1 MVESNHLCLV
11 LGLIVTMASLN
22 KLIYKSMLLSS
33 LLPLLIIEVAL
44 LALYFG
50 INQYISAQTSKTLID
65 DVLYNMQLATTR
77 EAETINAQ
85 LAETTNLLSAIQ
97 DQQIQTYQQRH
108 QCQLTASAPTFD
120 IHENGVFYR
129 KDKTQN
135 SASIYYAA
143 TTELT
148 KERLKHV
155 ACGEQL
161 DPVLKLAVD
170 TKDIITQ
177 AYMNTAD
184 NMVRIYPYI
193 DDIATVFGPS
203 LNVADYN
210 FYYLAAD
217 LEGNPERKNI
227 WTSAYIDPAG
237 QGWMISNTAPIYI
250 DNELM
255 GVAGVDITIEKVIKN
270 VLDLRLPEHTSALL
284 VDQHGTALAM
294 QKNVEKLLGL
304 TELTDHDYQRVIE
317 QDIEKPEEYN
327 LFQSADVKI
336 KSVFEQIMHDQQ
348 LSYEAQIADKDF
360 IIQVNPIAATNWKLI
375 TLVDKQQLLNP
386 INNLADLAKRLG
398 WLAMII
404 MVIFYVVFF
413 LYLKYKATR
422 LTHRVVTPV
431 ETLTQ
436 LTKDFHHSDVIE
448 RIENTGI
455 VEIDQL
461 SHNFSEMTQE
471 IKRKTEALI
480 ASNQAKTDFLSNMSH
495 ELRTPLNAILGFSQ
509 LMSADKNLSEEQ
521 QENINIIHESG
532 EHLLK
537 LINQVLSLNKI
548 KQGKVEFEI
557 SRVDINTLIET
568 TLKMLSQSALDKDLS
583 INFESSE
590 HNVHVLADELCLK
603 QVMINLVGNAVKFT
617 ESGNIT
623 ITIQPHGINALIIIQ
638 DTGIGISEQDQTRVL
653 QPFEQ
658 VRSIDSSMGSGLGLA
673 ISKQYIESMGGEFKL
688 ESKLGAGT
696 KISLMLE
703 RN

>member
-1 MVESNHLCLV
+1 
-11 LGLIVTMASLN
+11 
-22 KLIYKSMLLSS
+22 
-33 LLPLLIIEVAL
+33 
-44 LALYFG
+44 
-50 INQYISAQTSKTLID
+50 
-65 DVLYNMQLATTR
+65 
-77 EAETINAQ
+77 
-85 LAETTNLLSAIQ
+85 
-97 DQQIQTYQQRH
+97 
-108 QCQLTASAPTFD
+108 
-120 IHENGVFYR
+120 
-129 KDKTQN
+129 
-135 SASIYYAA
+135 
-143 TTELT
+143 
-148 KERLKHV
+148 
-155 ACGEQL
+155 
-161 DPVLKLAVD
+161 
-170 TKDIITQ
+170 
-177 AYMNTAD
+177 
-184 NMVRIYPYI
+184 
-193 DDIATVFGPS
+193 
-203 LNVADYN
+203 
-210 FYYLAAD
+210 
-217 LEGNPERKNI
+217 
-227 WTSAYIDPAG
+227 
-237 QGWMISNTAPIYI
+237 
-250 DNELM
+250 
-255 GVAGVDITIEKVIKN
+255 VIK
-270 VLDLRLPEHTSALL
+270 
-284 VDQHGTALAM
+284 
-294 QKNVEKLLGL
+294 
-304 TELTDHDYQRVIE
+304 